1 MEAGKPPARSAGERA
16 VVLGRVGAPFGVQ
29 GWVKVTS
36 YTDPPEGIARY
47 GRWTL
52 VRGDRVE
59 RRGVL
64 DWKRA
69 GRGVAVLLEG
79 LATRE
84 QAQALT
90 GAEVQVAREEL
101 PPTAPGEYYW
111 HDLIGLE
118 AVNRAGAALGRV
130 EAILELPAHPVLVLA
145 GDRERLV
152 PLVPQRLVG
161 VDLGLGRVTLD
172 WHPDD

>member
-1 MEAGKPPARSAGERA
+1 MAATGVDRRRP

-29 GWVKVTS
+29 GWLKVQS
-36 YTDPPEGIARY
+36 YTDPPEGIVRY
-47 GRWTL
+47 PVWQLERNGSLGRRT
-52 VRGDRVE
+52 
-59 RRGVL
+59 VL

-69 GRGVAVLLEG
+69 GNGVAVQLEG
-79 LATRE
+79 IETRE
-84 QAQALT
+84 AAQALT
-90 GAEVQVAREEL
+90 GAEVQVERAEL

-118 AVNRAGAALGRV
+118 AWSLQGAPLGRV
-130 EAILELPAHPVLVLA
+130 AGILDLPAHPVLLLE

-152 PLVPQRLVG
+152 PLVPERLAG
-161 VDLGLGRVTLD
+161 VDIDAGRLTLD

>member
-1 MEAGKPPARSAGERA
+1 MAATGVDRRRP

-29 GWVKVTS
+29 GWLKVQS
-36 YTDPPEGIARY
+36 YTDPPEGITRYPVWQLARN
-47 GRWTL
+47 GSL
-52 VRGDRVE
+52 GL
-59 RRGVL
+59 RRVL

-69 GRGVAVLLEG
+69 GSGIAVRLEG
-79 LATRE
+79 VETRE
-84 QAQALT
+84 AAQALT
-90 GAEVQVAREEL
+90 GAEVQVERAEL

-118 AVNRAGAALGRV
+118 AWSLQGAPLGRV
-130 EAILELPAHPVLVLA
+130 AGILDLPAHPVLALE

-152 PLVPQRLVG
+152 PLVPERLAG
-161 VDLGLGRVTLD
+161 VDIDAGRLTLD

>member
-1 MEAGKPPARSAGERA
+1 MAATGVDRRRP

-29 GWVKVTS
+29 GWLKVQS

-47 GRWTL
+47 PVWQL
-52 VRGDRVE
+52 E
-59 RRGVL
+59 RNGSLGHRTVL

-69 GRGVAVLLEG
+69 GSGVAVRLEG
-79 LATRE
+79 IETRE
-84 QAQALT
+84 AAQALT
-90 GAEVQVAREEL
+90 GAEVQVERAEL

-118 AVNRAGAALGRV
+118 ASNLQGAPLGRV
-130 EAILELPAHPVLVLA
+130 AGILDLPAHPVLLLE

-152 PLVPQRLVG
+152 PLVPERLAG
-161 VDLGLGRVTLD
+161 VDIDAGRLTLD